1 MEPQSSKLQ
10 HRQQEEAIAQQ
21 QQQSEQKTTA
31 HEFQTAEEMLRAD
44 AAQTA
49 VPEVV
54 KTRLADSVS
63 QEPGQAK
70 PRSWWQRLL
79 P

>member
-10 HRQQEEAIAQQ
+10 HRQQEETVAQQ

-31 HEFQTAEEMLRAD
+31 REFQSVEEALRAD
-44 AAQTA
+44 VAQTI
-49 VPEVV
+49 VPETV
-54 KTRLADSVS
+54 KTRLAESVS
-63 QEPGQAK
+63 KEPGQAK
-70 PRSWWQRLL
+70 PRSWWRRLL